1 MTDDELAAVLRA
13 HTSGRIGTHW
23 ETCHLDG
30 NPRHH
35 SGCAVG
41 KLVAE
46 CRRLRA
52 ELAELRDQL
61 AGQKAINLR
70 LAERLMAQA
79 ECLARAAERDTVQG
93 HTEGGR

>member
-1 MTDDELAAVLRA
+1 MTDEELAAVLRA

-52 ELAELRDQL
+52 EVAELREQL

-70 LAERLMAQA
+70 LAERL
-79 ECLARAAERDTVQG
+79 RACSERDTVQG
-93 HTEGGR
+93 HTEGGQ